1 MMLALLGLNHTTA
14 PLQVRE
20 KLAFDE
26 AQRSAA
32 LRGVRERFTNCEV
45 VLLCTCNRVELYVAT
60 DADAPP
66 TFAALTEFLAQARG
80 VAAQEFSSFLYHKTD
95 RAAVAHLFSVASSL
109 DSMVLGETQ
118 ILGQVREAYDAACAL
133 GTAGALLN
141 PLFQR
146 ALAVGKQVLGE
157 TTLAQGR
164 MSIASVA
171 VDYAR
176 RIFDG
181 FSDKTVLSIGAGKMA
196 GLLLGN
202 LAKLGPGTLLVC
214 NRDAGKAAALAQK
227 FVANAVPFEEL
238 AEHLA
243 AADIIVSSTASG
255 IPIITRPLFEAVMRR
270 RRYKPVYVIDI
281 AVPRDVAP
289 AVGEMENVYLYN
301 LDDLQ
306 QAVAAT
312 RDQRNGAVD
321 AANQIVSHQVQQYF
335 AGQRAREMGPLIDEL
350 FRRSH
355 ALAQEELARTL
366 GKLADVSPAQRRQLE
381 DLARRIVNKLL
392 HDPIQMLR
400 QSQATH
406 APMGQ
411 YLHAMEKLFNL
422 DADAAGGDASD
433 AKPDA

>member
-1 MMLALLGLNHTTA
+1 MQLALLGLNHTTA

-20 KLAFDE
+20 KLAFDGPQRADALAQLRSRFGQCE
-26 AQRSAA
+26 A
-32 LRGVRERFTNCEV
+32 
-45 VLLCTCNRVELYVAT
+45 VLLCTCNRVELYIAADSVA
-60 DADAPP
+60 APS
-66 TFAALTEFLAQARG
+66 FDQLASFLAEARG
-80 VAAQEFSSFLYHKTD
+80 LGEQEFSSHLYQKRD
-95 RAAVAHLFSVASSL
+95 RDAVAHLFSVASSL

-118 ILGQVREAYDAACAL
+118 ILGQVREAYDAARAL
-133 GTAGALLN
+133 GTAGAILN

-164 MSIASVA
+164 LSIASVA

-176 RIFDG
+176 RIFDT
-181 FSDKTVLSIGAGKMA
+181 FTDKTVLSIGAGKMA

-202 LAKLGPGTLLVC
+202 LAKLGPGALLVC
-214 NRDAGKAAALAQK
+214 NRDPAKAAALAKK
-227 FVANAVPFEEL
+227 FNASAVAYDAL
-238 AEHLA
+238 AQHLA

-255 IPIITRPLFEAVMRR
+255 SPIITRSLFETAMRR
-270 RRYKPVYVIDI
+270 RRYKPVYLIDI
-281 AVPRDVAP
+281 AVPRDVAVE
-289 AVGEMENVYLYN
+289 VGEMENVYLYN

-312 RDQRNGAVD
+312 RDRRGGAVD
-321 AANQIVSHQVQQYF
+321 AANQIVAHQVQKF
-335 AGQRAREMGPLIDEL
+335 ITAQRTREMGPLIDEL

-366 GKLADVSPAQRRQLE
+366 GKLTDLSPVQRRQLE

-400 QSQATH
+400 QSQAAH
-406 APMGQ
+406 APMSQ
-411 YLHAMEKLFNL
+411 YLHAMQKLFKL
-422 DADAAGGDASD
+422 DGGDSD
-433 AKPDA
+433 GTPDT